1 MPNNTTAV
9 PSGLATGTW
18 LVDSRAGH
26 VNFRVKTMWGLADV
40 KGSFDRSEG
49 TLEIKDRGATGEL
62 IVHTDSLDT
71 KNAKRDEHLRSADFF
86 DSKSHPRV
94 TFIATGARAAPGGA
108 MISGE
113 LTVGKHTT
121 RLEVPVVIE
130 PAGED
135 EVTVRASTVIPRKDV
150 GLTWNK
156 MGMIKSDAR
165 LDIELRL
172 IAGA

>member
-1 MPNNTTAV
+1 MTT
-9 PSGLATGTW
+9 LARTLTASSPAGSMRTGTSSW
-18 LVDSRAGH
+18 VVVLPTVRSPEITAPPGADLAA
-26 VNFRVKTMWGLADV
+26 VAVKVTRGW
-40 KGSFDRSEG
+40 R
-49 TLEIKDRGATGEL
+49 LE
-62 IVHTDSLDT
+62 S

-130 PAGED
+130 RAGED
-135 EVTVRASTVIPRKDV
+135 EVTVRAGTVIPRKDV